1 MGCYHC
7 ILVKRNVAFGERRL
21 KPSDRLVALD
31 ATGDGSRWHI
41 RYGQDGPID
50 TVDWARLE
58 ELEASGA
65 IGFDR

>member
-7 ILVKRNVAFGERRL
+7 ILVRRNFAFGKRLL
-21 KPSDRLVALD
+21 KPSDKLLALD
-31 ATGDGSRWHI
+31 ATGDGSRWQI

-58 ELEASGA
+58 ELEADGVIS
-65 IGFDR
+65 FDR